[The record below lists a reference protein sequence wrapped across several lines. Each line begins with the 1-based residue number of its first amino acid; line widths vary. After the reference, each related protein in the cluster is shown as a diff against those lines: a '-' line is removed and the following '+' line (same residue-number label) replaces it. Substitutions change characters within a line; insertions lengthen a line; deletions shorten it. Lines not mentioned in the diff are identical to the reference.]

1 MPRLSRNSQSSLS
14 PTEIM
19 SLADDSVVSVE
30 PEDSLL
36 PSSRLS
42 SSLAAQ
48 ASCSSASTVSQ
59 VPGSLGLSSPGLASF
74 WPSVP
79 GPAAGISSLFGQTPV
94 RFAAPRSSPPSVGF
108 PPRFPPLAQPRARLS
123 FSPVPVASS
132 TVPSYVPSDQP
143 VPLVSLPGA
152 VDQSITSGTT
162 VHDSLHSSLP
172 PFPSVSGIG
181 VSSLDPARGSYPV
194 AQGVSAPASSSLPDF
209 VVGPGFPPVS
219 GKLVSAIVSGAFVEL
234 ALLLEDPSDVEDPS
248 FSLWDDRLVL
258 RPRRK
263 RKQITDIVAWVQ
275 AFGIYTLVMCSYFP
289 HRAPD
294 LTRYNLLILRTSQQ
308 FPGSSW
314 LAYDRAFRREAAA
327 RRLLDW
333 SRMNSD
339 LFNFHTATAA
349 TSTQPSAGMP
359 RPVWEASGTPSS
371 PSICRSWNAGRC
383 SSSYQLCRFRHSC
396 DFPGCTAVHRRS
408 LVHAPSEVGAHRRFS
423 TLPSQEPRKRPRQ
436 EWSERF

>member
-1 MPRLSRNSQSSLS
+1 MPRRSRNSQSSLS
-14 PTEIM
+14 PSEIM

-94 RFAAPRSSPPSVGF
+94 RFAALRSSPPSVGF

-194 AQGVSAPASSSLPDF
+194 AQGVSAPASSSL
-209 VVGPGFPPVS
+209 
-219 GKLVSAIVSGAFVEL
+219 
-234 ALLLEDPSDVEDPS
+234 
-248 FSLWDDRLVL
+248 R
-258 RPRRK
+258 
-263 RKQITDIVAWVQ
+263 
-275 AFGIYTLVMCSYFP
+275 
-289 HRAPD
+289 
-294 LTRYNLLILRTSQQ
+294 
-308 FPGSSW
+308 
-314 LAYDRAFRREAAA
+314 
-327 RRLLDW
+327 
-333 SRMNSD
+333 
-339 LFNFHTATAA
+339 
-349 TSTQPSAGMP
+349 
-359 RPVWEASGTPSS
+359 
-371 PSICRSWNAGRC
+371 
-383 SSSYQLCRFRHSC
+383 SSSLS
-396 DFPGCTAVHRRS
+396 RRS
-408 LVHAPSEVGAHRRFS
+408 FPAPS
-423 TLPSQEPRKRPRQ
+423 
-436 EWSERF
+436 WS